1 MMNEN
6 WLEIVDS
13 YKSSPF
19 QNLSQA
25 DAISKALDWFRM
37 LGWKKSNGT
46 MSVASCGEDND
57 IMPIIL
63 SKTSPDGD
71 LLPVIAVVVSRQN
84 VENYADLAS
93 KAMSAA
99 GCSLC
104 LIISKE
110 IKVLCKTD
118 TEEETLLGGSI
129 LFEPNDRNGATLSS
143 LLLNNKFEP
152 EKFISFCHELKD
164 SENKLSQLKE
174 EIYSIPLD
182 QDLFRSFLKDALL
195 PKGYKEED
203 IDSELSKIKFQIS
216 PVEDPMPLTPHQT
229 SEKEEK
235 PKGTHDNTK
244 FSFDGVNFFNKR
256 DFVLKLIQKYVQD
269 HPTVTLDEL
278 ELQFPSNI
286 ISKRRGV
293 IRPVATIMEWVEA
306 NPGVRDRFCLKPEEI
321 ITLHDGMQI
330 AVHNQWGKHF
340 PKILSIAKKL
350 YTVTS
355 DKPYT
360 FELQESDCVDDPS
373 ASLACDSGITISETS
388 LKSFIHK

>member
-118 TEEETLLGGSI
+118 TEEETLETKKQQQTS
-129 LFEPNDRNGATLSS
+129 
-143 LLLNNKFEP
+143 NNKNP
-152 EKFISFCHELKD
+152 EHLAMFGIFLLW
-164 SENKLSQLKE
+164 LS
-174 EIYSIPLD
+174 D
-182 QDLFRSFLKDALL
+182 NLFLNLICTASVLLRLALAWKSNCCCGTL
-195 PKGYKEED
+195 G
-203 IDSELSKIKFQIS
+203 DSEL
-216 PVEDPMPLTPHQT
+216 PYPL
-229 SEKEEK
+229 
-235 PKGTHDNTK
+235 
-244 FSFDGVNFFNKR
+244 
-256 DFVLKLIQKYVQD
+256 
-269 HPTVTLDEL
+269 VTLIA
-278 ELQFPSNI
+278 PS
-286 ISKRRGV
+286 
-293 IRPVATIMEWVEA
+293 
-306 NPGVRDRFCLKPEEI
+306 
-321 ITLHDGMQI
+321 TL
-330 AVHNQWGKHF
+330 
-340 PKILSIAKKL
+340 
-350 YTVTS
+350 
-355 DKPYT
+355 DK
-360 FELQESDCVDDPS
+360 
-373 ASLACDSGITISETS
+373 ACS
-388 LKSFIHK
+388 